1 MLFNT
6 SFTKE
11 KMKQK
16 QKNKE
21 GAKKNEKRIKVK
33 WVLFK
38 LFNSP

>member
-1 MLFNT
+1 MLLKGEIQSSYIFSHVMLFST

-21 GAKKNEKRIKVK
+21 VAKKNE
-33 WVLFK
+33 
-38 LFNSP
+38 